1 MVILFFTVL
10 TSPLWRRSCWCAV
23 IKGANERGG
32 NGREATQFLQ
42 SATLA
47 LGVCIHIASVADPQ
61 LWFIN
66 HFHQPQTFSQHI
78 VNVHEINEINAACY
92 HHLNVYAGCQ
102 IIQGFPEKSYS

>member
-1 MVILFFTVL
+1 M
-10 TSPLWRRSCWCAV
+10 

-66 HFHQPQTFSQHI
+66 HFHQPHTRSPHTEH
-78 VNVHEINEINAACY
+78 VHWKYEINEDKCEQVLSSPFTKTLLLLIDAR
-92 HHLNVYAGCQ
+92 
-102 IIQGFPEKSYS
+102 

>member
-1 MVILFFTVL
+1 M
-10 TSPLWRRSCWCAV
+10 

-42 SATLA
+42 SATPA

-66 HFHQPQTFSQHI
+66 HFHQPHTRSPR
-78 VNVHEINEINAACY
+78 VVHVRWKYEINEDKCEQVLLSPFTKTLLLLIDAR
-92 HHLNVYAGCQ
+92 
-102 IIQGFPEKSYS
+102 